1 MNRRLVLMFLVVCE
15 LMLSR
20 SWESSMLYRSVVLVV
35 KSTKLLHALII
46 ASMLVI
52 YEYASN
58 LKAVE
63 S

>member
-1 MNRRLVLMFLVVCE
+1 
-15 LMLSR
+15 
-20 SWESSMLYRSVVLVV
+20 MLYRSVVLVV

-58 LKAVE
+58 LQKTFSNHRMCGMYREQTHLKAVE

>member
-1 MNRRLVLMFLVVCE
+1 
-15 LMLSR
+15 
-20 SWESSMLYRSVVLVV
+20 MLYRSVVLVV